1 MAFGDLQKYVRK
13 VCGDFRNLGRW
24 QSMLIYATE
33 EHQTRGSQSFL
44 GLCTSR
50 PYDTFRTMAW
60 TRIPDGCL

>member
-33 EHQTRGSQSFL
+33 EHQTRVVFAYNVGRPKPKLLGSMYKQTL
-44 GLCTSR
+44 
-50 PYDTFRTMAW
+50 
-60 TRIPDGCL
+60 